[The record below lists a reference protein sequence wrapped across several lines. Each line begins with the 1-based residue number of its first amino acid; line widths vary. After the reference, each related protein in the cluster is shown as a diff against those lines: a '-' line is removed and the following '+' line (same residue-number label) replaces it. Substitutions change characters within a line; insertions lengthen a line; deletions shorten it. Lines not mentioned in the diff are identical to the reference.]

1 MGEIGIV
8 NGFCLSAAPLQCPR
22 YSVRG
27 PRPGSTDEDV
37 SAVDKVHE
45 AVGMLLVFWAR
56 LKVERIFPSMAVLS
70 VVRCDSYSV

>member
-8 NGFCLSAAPLQCPR
+8 NGLLSFRCPVTVPR

-45 AVGMLLVFWAR
+45 
-56 LKVERIFPSMAVLS
+56 
-70 VVRCDSYSV
+70 VV